1 MTSTARQRFLV
12 FGATGG
18 IGSELVRRLLAG
30 GAQVAVTGR
39 DPDRLDALAG
49 ETGALRVRA
58 ADCGISAEAEG
69 AVGEAVEALGG
80 LDGVAHCVGSMLLK
94 PAHLTTDAEWDGVMH
109 TNLTSA
115 FHVLRAVVRR
125 ASQPGLS
132 LVFCSSVAAQVGLSN
147 HEAIAAAKAGVGGLV
162 LSAAATYASRGIRV
176 NAVAPGLVRTPMT
189 ERITSS
195 ESAMK
200 ASVAMHPLG
209 RIGEPGDVAAAIA
222 WLLGP
227 ESGWVTG
234 QVIGIDGGLAN
245 LRARASV

>member
-1 MTSTARQRFLV
+1 
-12 FGATGG
+12 
-18 IGSELVRRLLAG
+18 
-30 GAQVAVTGR
+30 
-39 DPDRLDALAG
+39 
-49 ETGALRVRA
+49 
-58 ADCGISAEAEG
+58 
-69 AVGEAVEALGG
+69 
-80 LDGVAHCVGSMLLK
+80 
-94 PAHLTTDAEWDGVMH
+94 
-109 TNLTSA
+109 
-115 FHVLRAVVRR
+115 
-125 ASQPGLS
+125 
-132 LVFCSSVAAQVGLSN
+132 
-147 HEAIAAAKAGVGGLV
+147 VGGLV